1 MISVPPQP
9 TIFRLS
15 RERSEPLKLS
25 FFIRLSQTIQ
35 KEGIKQL
42 FICLRVIHLI
52 NFCHFGFLEK
62 MMTRISRDET
72 CIAFEG
78 VIFAINLV

>member
-42 FICLRVIHLI
+42 RVIHLI
-52 NFCHFGFLEK
+52 NFCHFGFK
-62 MMTRISRDET
+62 NKQS
-72 CIAFEG
+72 
-78 VIFAINLV
+78 